1 MFIGKTMNKF
11 YNQATG
17 LIKKPEF
24 DGINE
29 ETQYGMNS
37 YEDIKKTVQMFYNPV
52 HFEAIRLEVEKFY
65 NTI

>member
-24 DGINE
+24 EGINE
-29 ETQYGMNS
+29 ETQYGLNS
-37 YEDIKKTVQMFYNPV
+37 YEDIKKTV
-52 HFEAIRLEVEKFY
+52 
-65 NTI
+65 